1 MIVQVK
7 GSSES
12 VAKYL
17 AALLERFEVAQEVLL
32 GRDALGDRSSMAA
45 KIPSKCFADF
55 TPGGGICIILEQLMT
70 HRQSTGA
77 SFDSLLQS
85 LSPPPGIDA
94 AARHQALL
102 PMAPFILQVGALIRE
117 RKIVVPKAV
126 FFGPGV
132 ADAVRLAG
140 VVRAK
145 GGTVVQREEESSI
158 VVVAT
163 SEEDDDADDLAET
176 CTVAKTM
183 NGLSLLQWFRT
194 PDSYSEWVP
203 AAEAEN
209 VTVEQP
215 TPKVAGPEKVT
226 ARYIKDLE
234 VYNEW
239 GRPGDYKLGDAR
251 GANASGAD
259 AMGSS
264 AVMGETKSQKYKGVV
279 FSGGKW
285 QAVCYLP
292 GQGRISVG
300 SFGKEEEAARAY
312 DKAAL
317 KNLGYAR
324 AKINFNKSDYQDL
337 IDELKEKDARV
348 GKDPE
353 RHMGVGAQAQAMKKQ
368 RQSSKNA
375 QAQQQAGHQQTPPPG
390 VQATSALSIS
400 FKASSEPPPPPVP
413 VNVAAARMYSSKHLA
428 TQDPDMMHWIVEPGE
443 IFDHLAR
450 YKDRTRSRILFT
462 QHLAFQATLGLP
474 HSFVSGRSASL
485 HLRLVAASILN
496 PESQPS
502 VSCPSRAAQLC
513 IVVHTWKGS

>member
-1 MIVQVK
+1 LHRINVQVK
-7 GSSES
+7 GVSES
-12 VAKYL
+12 VVMYL
-17 AALLERFEVAQEVLL
+17 AALLERFEVAQEVLM
-32 GRDALGDRSSMAA
+32 GKDALGDRSSMAA
-45 KIPSKCFADF
+45 KIPYKCFADF
-55 TPGGGICIILEQLMT
+55 TPGGGVCIVLEQLMA

-77 SFDSLLQS
+77 TFESLIQS
-85 LSPPPGIDA
+85 LSHPPGIDA

-117 RKIVVPKAV
+117 RNIVVPKAV
-126 FFGPGV
+126 FFAPGV
-132 ADAVRLAG
+132 HDAARLAG

-158 VVVAT
+158 IVAAT
-163 SEEDDDADDLAET
+163 SEEEDDADDLAGT
-176 CTVAKTM
+176 CTVAKTI
-183 NGLSLLQWFRT
+183 NGMSLLQWFRT

-209 VTVEQP
+209 VMAEQT
-215 TPKVAGPEKVT
+215 TPKAAGPERVT

-234 VYNEW
+234 IYNEW
-239 GRPGDYKLGDAR
+239 GRAGEYKPGDAR
-251 GANASGAD
+251 SANAPGAD

-264 AVMGETKSQKYKGVV
+264 AVVGETKSQKYKGVV

-324 AKINFNKSDYQDL
+324 AKINFNKSDYQEL

-353 RHMGVGAQAQAMKKQ
+353 RHMGVGAQAQAMKKH

-375 QAQQQAGHQQTPPPG
+375 QAQLQANPQQTPPPG
-390 VQATSALSIS
+390 LQAASALSIS
-400 FKASSEPPPPPVP
+400 FKASSDPPPPPVP

-428 TQDPDMMHWIVEPGE
+428 TQDPDMMHWIAEPGKVL
-443 IFDHLAR
+443 DHLER
-450 YKDRTRSRILFT
+450 YNNTGSR
-462 QHLAFQATLGLP
+462 
-474 HSFVSGRSASL
+474 
-485 HLRLVAASILN
+485 
-496 PESQPS
+496 
-502 VSCPSRAAQLC
+502 RA
-513 IVVHTWKGS
+513 G